1 MRLTQFMLLAED
13 RGCVIQVDDGGEIS
27 LAAQEGRPGSGS
39 DPSMVVLPLSARDA
53 HHLTMWLNIA
63 ISAAN
68 GTTASGQGG
77 SAAGGA

>member
-27 LAAQEGRPGSGS
+27 IAAQQGRPGSGS
-39 DPSMVVLPLSARDA
+39 NPSMVVLPLSARDA
-53 HHLTMWLNIA
+53 QHLTMWLTMA
-63 ISAAN
+63 IRAAN

-77 SAAGGA
+77 SAASGA